1 MAENNFDIND
11 ITISCTSCSKYPL
24 KNYRYYKKNKDI
36 TFNEMQNICSSGK
49 CSLCKSMPEDN
60 KRCIF
65 LEPYDDELD
74 REFELDENIIE
85 DWSTVIKEE
94 IKEQPERSRL

>member
-1 MAENNFDIND
+1 MKDYSEKNITCKEASLMSNIN
-11 ITISCTSCSKYPL
+11 IKFI
-24 KNYRYYKKNKDI
+24 KKNRNI

-60 KRCIF
+60 RRCIF

-74 REFELDENIIE
+74 REFELDENMIE
-85 DWSTVIKEE
+85 DWSTVIKKE
-94 IKEQPERSRL
+94 IKETLERSRT

>member
-1 MAENNFDIND
+1 MNNVNIKFI
-11 ITISCTSCSKYPL
+11 
-24 KNYRYYKKNKDI
+24 KKNRDI

-49 CSLCKSMPEDN
+49 CTLCKSMPEDN

-65 LEPYDDELD
+65 LDPYDEEELD

-94 IKEQPERSRL
+94 IKEKPERSKKDHEICS